1 MIDKLK
7 QWYKERFDSEGSF
20 LLYIGFGFF
29 IAIMFTILV
38 GCAVP
43 SKKDAPHKYRVEV
56 GKKCVLKEDGT
67 VAWSYVWIARDDVV
81 LVKCK

>member
-7 QWYKERFDSEGSF
+7 KWYRETFDEEKSF
-20 LLYIGFGFF
+20 FLYIGFAFF
-29 IAIMFTILV
+29 VAIMFTILTS
-38 GCAVP
+38 CASP
-43 SKKDAPHKYRVEV
+43 KKKEGSHTYRVEV